1 MVKKT
6 RWTNLELLTLGDLYR
21 DGLSYNEIACRLN
34 RTEPA
39 VATAIMKYRDV
50 INIDYRAKGR
60 GRTKA
65 EDKAPEP
72 QPITTERVERFFEAV
87 KPKKPWWAFWRV

>member
-1 MVKKT
+1 MTKKS
-6 RWTNLELLTLGDLYR
+6 RWSNLELLTLGDLYR

-60 GRTKA
+60 GRVKTPTEPLIK
-65 EDKAPEP
+65 EDTPVVDLTP
-72 QPITTERVERFFEAV
+72 L
-87 KPKKPWWAFWRV
+87 KKKHPWWAFWRV

>member
-1 MVKKT
+1 MVKKS
-6 RWTNLELLTLGDLYR
+6 RWSNLELLTLGDLYR

-39 VATAIMKYRDV
+39 VATAIMKYRDF

-60 GRTKA
+60 GRVKT
-65 EDKAPEP
+65 PVEP
-72 QPITTERVERFFEAV
+72 LITADTPMVDMTP
-87 KPKKPWWAFWRV
+87 PKKKHPWWAFWRV